1 MELGTILYTPNQLVV
16 HWHNSDGE
24 IVKELVSD
32 KDTDVSSEEAIV
44 QRVWTAVFGSE

>member
-1 MELGTILYTPNQLVV
+1 MELGTILYTPGQLVV
-16 HWHNSDGE
+16 HWQDSDGK
-24 IVKELVSD
+24 IVKELIAD